1 MNLNKKPTRL
11 LTILLCVPLLA
22 TRGHDDVRFSAGRSA
37 LCIPFDAANRLI
49 AFQGRIN
56 DRDGM
61 RLVLDTGSG
70 GSVLDAARA
79 ESLGLEAV
87 GEAHAH
93 GSGGAEIGSTVRGV
107 NVGLPG
113 FTLLDQ
119 TMSTLRLSELA
130 AQTGRLLDG
139 IVGQPLFERCVVEV
153 DYARKCVS
161 LFDPD
166 GYEYRGPGVS
176 VPVTFKQGLPY
187 VKARVV
193 LPDGRSITGKFVID
207 TGASS
212 SLILSQGVIER
223 ERVEASLGKT
233 MTVQS
238 RGVGGAT
245 PLRLARVARLELGG
259 FTLDQPVAALQPPGP
274 GNISAEG
281 TIGNIGG
288 GTLNRFKVIFDYP
301 RRRMILEPG
310 PDLGLP
316 FEADMSG
323 LGLAA
328 LPPDFRTLTVTR
340 VLDDSP
346 ALEAGIQAGD
356 VIEAIDGK
364 PADELGL
371 SALRERLR
379 LAGQVVNFE
388 LKRGTERIAI
398 GLTTRRMI

>member
-1 MNLNKKPTRL
+1 MNMKLARL
-11 LTILLCVPLLA
+11 LSILLCVPLLA
-22 TRGHDDVRFSAGRSA
+22 TRGHDDVHFAAGRSA
-37 LCIPFDAANRLI
+37 VCIPFDTANRLI
-49 AFQGRIN
+49 AFNARIN

-61 RLVLDTGSG
+61 RVVLDTGSG
-70 GSVLDAARA
+70 GSVLDAGRA
-79 ESLGLEAV
+79 ESLGLKAV

-93 GSGGAEIGSTVRGV
+93 GSGGAEIGSLVRGV
-107 NVGLPG
+107 NVELPG
-113 FTLLDQ
+113 FTFSDQ
-119 TMSTLRLSELA
+119 TMSTLRLSALA

-139 IVGQPLFERCVVEV
+139 ILGQPLFARSVVEI

-176 VPVTFKQGLPY
+176 VPITFKQGLPY
-187 VKARVV
+187 VKASVT
-193 LPDGRSITGKFVID
+193 LPDGRSITGKFAID

-212 SLILSQGVIER
+212 SLILSPDAVER
-223 ERVEASLGKT
+223 ERVAASLGKT

-238 RGVGGAT
+238 RGVGGVT
-245 PLRLARVARLELGG
+245 QMRLARVARLELGG

-274 GNISAEG
+274 GNISADG

-288 GTLNRFKVIFDYP
+288 GTLSRFKVTFDYP

-310 PDLGLP
+310 PDMGLP

-323 LGLAA
+323 LGLTAM
-328 LPPDFRTLTVTR
+328 PPDFRKLTVTR

-346 ALEAGIQAGD
+346 ALAAGIRAGD
-356 VIEAIDGK
+356 EIEAVDGK
-364 PADELGL
+364 LADELGL

-379 LAGQVVNFE
+379 LEGQVVKFQ
-388 LKRGTERIAI
+388 LKRGTERMEI